1 MKFYKLIIFISLFIS
16 IAFSQFSKIDINVDY
31 SNINENEMFIFE
43 NFEEEIKNYFLN
55 NFFFDENDDLEL
67 ILDINM
73 IIESVNTKGG
83 EKIVTAQIM
92 FSNQKD
98 IYLFSKSFDF
108 SYNKS
113 EALYKSEMF
122 HPLASLLSCYAYIQL
137 GYELDTYNYLG
148 GNKYFIKAQNIA
160 SDGKNSMF
168 SKNWQS
174 RLKKIRRQS
183 EDLIYRELRYHFFVT
198 YDILEYSEDPNYEEA
213 LKFYKNFY
221 ELILQYDEYYG
232 YTKPLIQFLNAYN
245 REIVNFS
252 KKLQYKKIIEYLLI
266 YDESN
271 KYEYQ
276 KFYSR

>member
-1 MKFYKLIIFISLFIS
+1 MKFYKLIIYISLFIS

-55 NFFFDENDDLEL
+55 NYFFDENDDLEL

-232 YTKPLIQFLNAYN
+232 YTKPLIQFL
-245 REIVNFS
+245 
-252 KKLQYKKIIEYLLI
+252 I
-266 YDESN
+266 YP
-271 KYEYQ
+271 
-276 KFYSR
+276 

>member
-55 NFFFDENDDLEL
+55 NYFFDENDDLEL

-83 EKIVTAQIM
+83 EKVVTAQIM